1 MAALVT
7 PLMLAGTVMSAV
19 GAVQSGTSQANAA
32 MYNARLAEINAGVAL
47 DQAGA
52 DAARFRRQNLK
63 TMGSMVAGFGASG
76 DTGDAL
82 AVLGD
87 TAAQMNLDE
96 NTVKYQ
102 GQLRAFGYQETA
114 KLDRTQAQ
122 TARQQGALHSAAN
135 FLTGVGNLSVYTA
148 ASGGGLNHAPAGAV
162 SRNFLV
168 N

>member
-1 MAALVT
+1 MANLVT

-19 GAVQSGTSQANAA
+19 GAVQSGTAQTNAA
-32 MYNARLAEINAGVAL
+32 LYNARLDEMNAGVAL

-52 DAARFRRQNLK
+52 DVARFRRQNTK
-63 TMGSMVAGFGASG
+63 TTGSIVAGLGASG

-96 NTVKYQ
+96 NTIKYQ
-102 GQLRAFGYQETA
+102 GQLRAFGHEQSAQLNRMQAKTA
-114 KLDRTQAQ
+114 G
-122 TARQQGALHSAAN
+122 QQGALHSAAN

>member
-19 GAVQSGTSQANAA
+19 GAVQSGTAQTNAA
-32 MYNARLAEINAGVAL
+32 LYNARLNEMNAGVAL

-52 DAARFRRQNLK
+52 DVVRFHRQNVK
-63 TMGSMVAGFGASG
+63 TTGAIVAGFGASG
-76 DTGDAL
+76 GSEDAL

-102 GQLRAFGYQETA
+102 GQLRAFGYGQSA
-114 KLDRTQAQ
+114 GLDRLQAQ
-122 TARQQGALHSAAN
+122 NAGQQGALHGASN
-135 FLTGVGNLSVYTA
+135 LLTGAGNTAVYAA